1 MIWSSFSNDVLKFI
15 RLYFLADCGRETVE
29 CFVTHDGSVGWQAM
43 VTTSLNVKRDQIET
57 KSFPRWSSNEKN
69 IFKRINVDD
78 SIDIVKY
85 T

>member
-1 MIWSSFSNDVLKFI
+1 MIWSSFSNDLLKFI
-15 RLYFLADCGRETVE
+15 RLYFLANCGRETAE